1 MAEATSPNPDP
12 EYQRGIYTAS
22 GLPDSPQVGPGE
34 HGQFLP
40 PSPNTSIESSDNP
53 LDIDNDPESFYKSL
67 DKNFSL
73 GPSSLIPGGDIEIGG
88 GGGAFNA
95 CFKIV
100 DEIWDPDA
108 RAYKPSESEEIGN
121 NRAIYSFVVHRQ
133 LGKPDTTINHD
144 VDIKSRELQNIVSWA
159 LEEAMSSTFKEH
171 DLTVDLIDLCNVF
184 SRLETS
190 LEHLKTLVEFLK
202 QLLEI
207 EHRQCTPTYSPD
219 LHPENVVDP
228 QFPFVLNRDT
238 GNEEEN

>member
-12 EYQRGIYTAS
+12 EYQGGIYTAS
-22 GLPDSPQVGPGE
+22 GLLDSPQVGPGE
-34 HGQFLP
+34 HKQFLP
-40 PSPNTSIESSDNP
+40 PSPSTSIESGDNP
-53 LDIDNDPESFYKSL
+53 LDIDNDPEPFYKSL

-73 GPSSLIPGGDIEIGG
+73 GP
-88 GGGAFNA
+88 
-95 CFKIV
+95 
-100 DEIWDPDA
+100 WDPDA

-121 NRAIYSFVVHRQ
+121 NRAIYSFVVRRQ

-144 VDIKSRELQNIVSWA
+144 VDIKSRELQNIVGWA

-171 DLTVDLIDLCNVF
+171 DLTVDLIGLCNVF

-228 QFPFVLNRDT
+228 QFLFVLDRDT